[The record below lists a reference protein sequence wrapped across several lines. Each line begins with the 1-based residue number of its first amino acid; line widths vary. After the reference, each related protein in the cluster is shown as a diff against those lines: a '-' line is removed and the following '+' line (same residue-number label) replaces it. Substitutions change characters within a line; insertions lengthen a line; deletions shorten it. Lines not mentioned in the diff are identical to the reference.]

1 MIRYVD
7 GDDYDYMY
15 IGHYG
20 DNINGNCTESD
31 DDDSDVESLITDNIN
46 GNSGFLYNAHGC
58 PDK

>member
-1 MIRYVD
+1 MLTVMI
-7 GDDYDYMY
+7 MITC

-20 DNINGNCTESD
+20 DNINGNCTE
-31 DDDSDVESLITDNIN
+31 SDVESLITDNIN